1 MKKNDRMSLILG
13 EALALK
19 GTVDAYTEAQK
30 RSGCCHPMVGY
41 DNLTMRCSRQAI
53 KRRIVQMRQDLL
65 ALEDEMNGMDKEK
78 SDDD

>member
-1 MKKNDRMSLILG
+1 MKKNDRMALILG

-19 GTVDAYTEAQK
+19 GTVDAYTEVQK
-30 RSGCCHPMVGY
+30 RAGCRYPMVGY

-65 ALEDEMNGMDKEK
+65 ALADEMNGMED
-78 SDDD
+78 

>member
-1 MKKNDRMSLILG
+1 MKKNDRMALILG

-19 GTVDAYTEAQK
+19 DTVDAYTEAQK
-30 RSGCCHPMVGY
+30 RSGWRHPMGGY

-65 ALEDEMNGMDKEK
+65 ALEDEMNGMED
-78 SDDD
+78 

>member
-1 MKKNDRMSLILG
+1 MKKNDRMALILG

-30 RSGCCHPMVGY
+30 RGGCRHPMVGY

-65 ALEDEMNGMDKEK
+65 ALADEMDGGADV
-78 SDDD
+78 

>member
-1 MKKNDRMSLILG
+1 MKKNDRMALILG

-19 GTVDAYTEAQK
+19 GTVDAYTEVQK
-30 RSGCCHPMVGY
+30 RVGCRYPMVGY

-65 ALEDEMNGMDKEK
+65 ALADEMDGGADV
-78 SDDD
+78 